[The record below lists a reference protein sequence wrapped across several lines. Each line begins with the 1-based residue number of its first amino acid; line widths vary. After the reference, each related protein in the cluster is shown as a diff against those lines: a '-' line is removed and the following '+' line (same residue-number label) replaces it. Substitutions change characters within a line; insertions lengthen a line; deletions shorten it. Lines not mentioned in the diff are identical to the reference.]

1 MNQIQKSSGGF
12 FGGGKAMVIAEL
24 GVNHDGELQKAI
36 ELVHMASRAGAD
48 VVKLQVFKAD
58 RLMHPSSVMAE
69 YQKRSL
75 LEDSPIDMLRRYEL
89 EEEELGQ
96 IVAEIRKLG
105 MQPLATP
112 FSPEDVGVIESL
124 QLGAIK
130 IASPDIVNWPLLRR
144 AAQYGRPLLVS
155 TGAANVNEISSSI
168 AWLRG
173 WNAQFALLHCISSYP
188 TPAENVNLSW
198 IGELAARFGTAV
210 GFSDHTTDVITG
222 ALAVAAGAAFVE
234 KHLTYDCNA
243 AGPDHSASLNPS
255 DFANYVSL
263 VRMATAMRGSP
274 GKRVLEIERD
284 VRSVSRQSLVAA
296 RDIPAGQRIGEEDLK
311 VQRPGT
317 GIPASALPSI
327 VGQRTSHPI
336 KIGEMLSW
344 QSLSDAA

>member
-1 MNQIQKSSGGF
+1 MNQIQKSAGGF

-24 GVNHDGELQKAI
+24 GVNHDGEVQKAI
-36 ELVHMASRAGAD
+36 ELVHAASHAGAD

-89 EEEELGQ
+89 EAEELGQ
-96 IVAEIRKLG
+96 IVGEIRKLG

-112 FSPEDVGVIESL
+112 FSPEDVDVIESL
-124 QLGAIK
+124 ELGAIK

-144 AAQYGRPLLVS
+144 AAQYGRPLLLS

-198 IGELAARFGTAV
+198 IAELAARFGTAV

-222 ALAVAAGAAFVE
+222 AGGGGGRGVCREAPDVRLQCGRPGSFGEFEPKRFREICVAGA
-234 KHLTYDCNA
+234 DGDGNA
-243 AGPDHSASLNPS
+243 RFAGKKGFGNRAQHA
-255 DFANYVSL
+255 
-263 VRMATAMRGSP
+263 
-274 GKRVLEIERD
+274 
-284 VRSVSRQSLVAA
+284 
-296 RDIPAGQRIGEEDLK
+296 QR
-311 VQRPGT
+311 
-317 GIPASALPSI
+317 
-327 VGQRTSHPI
+327 
-336 KIGEMLSW
+336 
-344 QSLSDAA
+344 